1 MTAGAEG
8 EWSGDWSRKSS
19 LWTPELKAKYLETL
33 GENEFF
39 VTYEIYKSWFK
50 GTMVNL
56 D

>member
-33 GENEFF
+33 GEN
-39 VTYEIYKSWFK
+39 
-50 GTMVNL
+50 
-56 D
+56 